1 MRNKESWKQIVSI
14 VRSEYI
20 KWLTNGK
27 LILLAVLAVMIREIV
42 ILPILA
48 AADEINQPINVLE
61 PCIAQVNSRV
71 ILLLIPL
78 VYLVLIA
85 DFPSVDGNTYYLI
98 PRIGRRNWILGEL
111 LFQLTSLI
119 CYLLFLVVS
128 TMIQVAGHSFFANG
142 WSLVVTDY
150 KAELMGRGAVSMEEL
165 VPPNLHFQMA
175 PAGAFCLSYAFV
187 FLFLFLCGQVLL
199 WATLYGKKL
208 IGFWLILS
216 SIAIG
221 IAVCFAR
228 IKWMWLFPVCH
239 SILWV
244 HYQDYYREYVF
255 SPWVSLMLFVVFAAV
270 FLFLNVRQ
278 AAKVNLDI
286 LREGNEG

>member
-1 MRNKESWKQIVSI
+1 MRSQVSWRQIVSV
-14 VRSEYI
+14 VRNEYI

-27 LILLAVLAVMIREIV
+27 LILLPVLVVMIREIV

-48 AADEINQPINVLE
+48 AAEDMAQPINILE
-61 PCIAQVNSRV
+61 PCIAQVNSGI

-98 PRIGRRNWILGEL
+98 PRIGRRNWILGEI
-111 LFQLTSLI
+111 LFQLTSLVS
-119 CYLLFLVVS
+119 YLLFLILS
-128 TMIQVAGHSFFANG
+128 TMIQVAYCSFFANG

-150 KAELMGRGAVSMEEL
+150 QTEMVNSASVSMAELIPL
-165 VPPNLHFQMA
+165 NLYFQMS
-175 PAGAFCLSYAFV
+175 PANAFWASYGFV

-199 WATLYGKKL
+199 WSTLYGKKL
-208 IGFWLILS
+208 IGFWGVLS
-216 SIAIG
+216 SIAVG
-221 IAVCFAR
+221 IALCSAK

-239 SILWV
+239 SILWI

-255 SPWVSLMLFVVFAAV
+255 SPWVSLLLFIICVVVFFVLILRKAK
-270 FLFLNVRQ
+270 
-278 AAKVNLDI
+278 KVNLDI
-286 LREGNEG
+286 LREGHE

>member
-1 MRNKESWKQIVSI
+1 MRSQVSWGQIVS
-14 VRSEYI
+14 VVQNEYI

-27 LILLAVLAVMIREIV
+27 LILLPVLVVMIREIV

-48 AADEINQPINVLE
+48 ASEDMEQPINILE
-61 PCIAQVNSRV
+61 PCIAQVNSGI

-98 PRIGRRNWILGEL
+98 PRIGRRNWILGEI
-111 LFQLTSLI
+111 LFQLTSLSS
-119 CYLLFLVVS
+119 YLLFLILS
-128 TMIQVAGHSFFANG
+128 TMLQVIHCSFFANG

-150 KAELMGRGAVSMEEL
+150 ATEMMNSASVSMAELIPL
-165 VPPNLHFQMA
+165 NLYFQMS
-175 PAGAFCLSYAFV
+175 PANAFWASYGFV

-199 WATLYGKKL
+199 WSALYGKKL
-208 IGFWLILS
+208 IGFWGVLS
-216 SIAIG
+216 SIAVG
-221 IAVCFAR
+221 IALCSAK

-239 SILWV
+239 SILWI

-255 SPWVSLMLFVVFAAV
+255 SPWLSLLLFVVFV
-270 FLFLNVRQ
+270 ITFFILILRK
-278 AAKVNLDI
+278 AKKMNLDI
-286 LREGNEG
+286 LREGHE

>member
-1 MRNKESWKQIVSI
+1 MRNKESWKQIASI

-48 AADEINQPINVLE
+48 AADEMNQPINILE

-98 PRIGRRNWILGEL
+98 PRIGRKNWILGEL
-111 LFQLTSLI
+111 LFQLTSLV
-119 CYLLFLVVS
+119 CYLLFIVIS
-128 TMIQVAGHSFFANG
+128 TMIQVAGYSFFANG

-150 KAELMGRGAVSMEEL
+150 KAEMMDMGAVSMEEL
-165 VPPNLHFQMA
+165 VPLNLYFQM
-175 PAGAFCLSYAFV
+175 PPIGAFCLSYAFV
-187 FLFLFLCGQVLL
+187 FLFLFLCGQILL

-208 IGFWLILS
+208 IGFWLVLS

-221 IAVCFAR
+221 IALSAIR
-228 IKWMWLFPVCH
+228 IWWMWLFPVCH
-239 SILWV
+239 SILWI

-255 SPWVSLMLFVVFAAV
+255 SPWISLILFIVFVVV
-270 FLFLNVRQ
+270 FLFLNVKK
-278 AAKVNLDI
+278 AANVNLDI
-286 LREGNEG
+286 LREGHE